1 MAAGTRV
8 RAAIKFGF
16 WTLASAGVLGVI
28 VHSFMSGQMESW
40 YYHRAAGN
48 GYAVNADSFQGAS
61 AERPASL
68 EIVQTGA
75 IRGLQAV
82 PVKAGDRLP
91 QWANG
96 VIPLKVVEAG
106 RRVALADGRLEVRI
120 PWEIKTAKG
129 FKYKDTFKHKGIE
142 TYPWS
147 AVWNVV
153 MTLLL
158 GVSLGYMAE
167 GFTDLL
173 GLKFKR
179 LQHGGGH

>member
-1 MAAGTRV
+1 MAERGRG

-28 VHSFMSGQMESW
+28 VHSFVSGQMESW
-40 YYHRAAGN
+40 YYHRAAID
-48 GYAVNADSFQGAS
+48 GYAVNADSFRDAS
-61 AERPASL
+61 KERPTSL
-68 EIVQTGA
+68 EVVQTGE

-82 PVKAGDRLP
+82 PVKKGDRLP
-91 QWANG
+91 QGANG
-96 VIPLKVVEAG
+96 VVAETEVTSGK
-106 RRVALADGRLEVRI
+106 RVALVDGRLEMRV
-120 PWEIKTAKG
+120 PWQIKQSKG

-179 LQHGGGH
+179 LQHGVGH